1 MQVVELRIMR
11 RTRLTITLKDSVI
24 ESVDSLIDGDKLRN
38 RSHAIEFILSQYLK
52 PSVGKAII
60 LAGGV
65 GAKLRPYTYEMPKS
79 LLPIKGKPLLE
90 YMIENLKKA
99 EIYDVMICVGHLG
112 EKIKEY
118 FGDGKR
124 FGVNIKYS
132 EEKTPLGTGGA
143 IKKVKSFIGDD
154 PFLVIHGD
162 VLVDLN
168 LKDLLN
174 FHKEQETIGT
184 ATLTTIHNP
193 ANMGRLRLHGLK
205 IVNFSNRPKNNEDE
219 NHLVNTGVYVFD
231 KKIFEY
237 FPKNETSFML
247 EDILPK
253 LISDRKIAGFFF
265 DGKWFDVGTME
276 SYEEAIKKS

>member
-1 MQVVELRIMR
+1 MR

-24 ESVDSLIDGDKLRN
+24 ENVDNLIDGDKLRN

-65 GAKLRPYTYEMPKS
+65 GAKLRPYTYEIPKS

-90 YMIENLKKA
+90 YMIDNLKKA
-99 EIYDVMICVGHLG
+99 EIYDIMICVGHLG
-112 EKIKEY
+112 DKIKEH

-124 FGVNIKYS
+124 FGVTIKYS

-174 FHKEQETIGT
+174 FHKEHEMVGT
-184 ATLTTIHNP
+184 ATLTTINNP
-193 ANMGRLRLHGLK
+193 SNMGRLRLHGSKL
-205 IVNFSNRPKNNEDE
+205 VNFYKSPKNTEDDS
-219 NHLVNTGVYVFD
+219 HLVNTGVYVFD
-231 KKIFEY
+231 KRIFDY
-237 FPKNETSFML
+237 FPKNENTFML
-247 EDILPK
+247 EDILTK
-253 LISDRKIAGFFF
+253 LINDRKIAGFFF
-265 DGKWFDVGTME
+265 DGKWFDVGTPE